1 MVWGRISQK
10 MYIFS
15 SLEAGA
21 GMWVLWMEANLS
33 PSYKFSRPNG
43 HFRLGRWEFV
53 PVRDLLS
60 AVQGKGFPSV
70 CWGGG
75 RVVSNGKW
83 VCGPDLRAVSLE
95 SPTGEVL
102 GSLL

>member
-1 MVWGRISQK
+1 MLYRERV
-10 MYIFS
+10 
-15 SLEAGA
+15 
-21 GMWVLWMEANLS
+21 S
-33 PSYKFSRPNG
+33 PLCVG
-43 HFRLGRWEFV
+43 
-53 PVRDLLS
+53 
-60 AVQGKGFPSV
+60 
-70 CWGGG
+70 GGG